1 MSPPGGTLRRLQRMP
16 PSPPPSL
23 RRQLRARLDS
33 VRRGLPKRM
42 RFKIDLREQRQID
55 RTDRLSQRLLI
66 ATYWIAGGFQVGPV
80 AMRAGHV
87 CSMLKAHIE
96 LLRSGRMMQIEPLCA
111 HVNGDSDVVA
121 LGCNIAREKR
131 GGNCDGA
138 QRGVG
143 TDNSCFDVHV

>member
-66 ATYWIAGGFQVGPV
+66 ASYWIAQGFQVDPV
-80 AMRAGHV
+80 AKRACHV
-87 CSMLKAHIE
+87 CSMLEARIE
-96 LLRSGRMMQIEPLCA
+96 SLRSASMMQIEPLCA

-121 LGCNIAREKR
+121 LGRNIAREKR
-131 GGNCDGA
+131 ASNCDSA
-138 QRGVG
+138 QP
-143 TDNSCFDVHV
+143 